1 MNKKIKI
8 LQAIYNLEYGGSE
21 RLAAFLSYS
30 ADQTKYEPSI
40 LGLFGSGPLTQELTN
55 KGIPFCYFKKKRS
68 PGRRIH
74 LLFRIYKLLL
84 KEKVDI
90 LQVHGSYPLTRVLVP
105 ALLSKVK
112 VIYTEHAKQSL
123 QTTPKLRLMTRFA
136 SFFCSGIVAV
146 SYDLKNYLVYEVG
159 INEKKIRV
167 IHNGIDL
174 NKFDPQKRTGDLQ
187 VLSHKKSNSGYV
199 GVVGRLTEAKDHENL
214 FKAWSKIDFKG
225 IKAQLV
231 IVGDGEKRDE
241 LKKLVNTLGI
251 QKDVVFLG
259 QREEIREIIASMDLM
274 ILPSKR
280 EGFPLSVLE
289 YMAMGKS
296 VIATKVGGV
305 TEIIEH
311 GVNGYLVPSENS
323 EELAH
328 AISNYFLYPEAFK
341 KMAIQGQKTVIEKF
355 NAKICLQAYEEL
367 YDEILHK

>member
-1 MNKKIKI
+1 MDKKIKV
-8 LQAIYNLEYGGSE
+8 LQIIYSLEYGGSE

-30 ADQTKYEPSI
+30 ADKTKYDPAI
-40 LGLFGSGPLTQELTN
+40 LGLFDSGPLIREL
-55 KGIPFCYFKKKRS
+55 KKKNIS
-68 PGRRIH
+68 FYYFEKTGFAGRRIF
-74 LLFRIYKLLL
+74 LLFRIYFFLL

-90 LQVHGSYPLTRVLVP
+90 VQVHGSYPLTKVLIP

-112 VIYTEHAKQSL
+112 IIYTEHAKQSL
-123 QTTPKLRLMTRFA
+123 QTTPKLRLMTKFA

-146 SYDLKNYLVYEVG
+146 SYDLKNYLVDEVG

-174 NKFDPQKRTGDLQ
+174 NKFDPQKRAGDLQ
-187 VLSHKKSNSGYV
+187 VLSHKNSNSRYV

-241 LKKLVNTLGI
+241 LKNLVNTLGI

-259 QREEIREIIASMDLM
+259 QREEIREIIANMDLM

-311 GVNGYLVPSENS
+311 GVNGYLVPAENS
-323 EELAH
+323 EELAN
-328 AISNYFLYPEAFK
+328 AISNYFLYPEALK
-341 KMAIQGQKTVIEKF
+341 KIAIQGQKTVMEKF

-367 YDEILHK
+367 YDEIFHK